1 MNKLRKRMAMLLL
14 GSMTLGLI
22 PAPAG
27 AVPVPYDSIPKLLI
41 TEVVPDSEN
50 ISPTIAT
57 DAYEFIEVYNNTDEN
72 IDFDGNYSIVY
83 RNGGTDTPWNATDAD
98 GDIVIPAHQSVAF
111 WIMNASNT
119 AFTEADFNTN
129 YGTSLVEGVSLFRLN
144 GGGGLHNSSPRDILI
159 KDAGGAIIAMA
170 SYENDAQTVKNK
182 GILYKYPI
190 DGSVQMRMMTNPGS
204 KAATPGLAEA
214 GQVPDES
221 SGSGASYESSLAIV
235 HAPAAETGL
244 ADYTITAELTD
255 YIGTVT
261 SSVYYKTDEQSEYTQ
276 LGGETIV
283 RASGTDYSLTA
294 MIPHEAFA
302 DNSVLSY
309 YIEAQDESGDPSV
322 VSETYDVNVT
332 PEGEEPANEPEE
344 LSLLITELV
353 PDSTNVGASDGYEFI
368 ELYNPSSEA
377 VSLNDYEL
385 YYRNGGTDTRWPLQ
399 TADEVTIPA
408 RDAIV
413 LWVINADNG
422 AATAD
427 MFNANYGGAALA
439 EGVDLFRLAQT
450 GGMANGGPRTL
461 VVKSKSGKEIVSA
474 AYENDA
480 QTVPDKGIFY
490 SVPISGTSMLMMA
503 GAGTAAATPG
513 RVAAEQLVPPG
524 GNMPPVIT
532 HTPSAGVQLGSD
544 AAITVAIANAES
556 DQGKTDDPVSA
567 ALYYKSES
575 QQYYTAAAMTTT
587 GGGVYKASIPRA
599 AQVESKL
606 EYYVQAKDSVHTVES
621 EHYELPV
628 TGFPVFNANKVPP
641 LLITELLP
649 NSVNVGSADGY
660 EFIEIYNNTT
670 EDINFQDY
678 KLYYRY
684 TDSGPSADVIW
695 PTDREDITI
704 PAESSVVFWVINSA
718 NTAKTAA
725 DFNAQF
731 GVDLVEG
738 ESLFK
743 VYSDGMANGS
753 RRGVV
758 IGTNTHKE
766 VSAVY
771 YDGALPGETSDSK
784 GIYYAYPRNG
794 SVESFKYSVGTKA
807 ATPGSLEVIQKPADP
822 IRLTADTNA
831 PVIDDVTALTE
842 VAESETLKLV
852 ADVRDDREVRTV
864 TVYVKT
870 NADAG
875 YTKHYLYEDYDDKM
889 FHFTVASPE
898 MVGKAYVEYYF
909 EASDGTHKEQS
920 APVRVNITGGSDR
933 SELRLNAKDGK
944 LVSGIFEL
952 KATSESE
959 DADALTLTVDEAVQS
974 DTYRALEHDAY
985 FAFEAAEVNYYFK
998 NAVTMGEEILY
1009 TFMDPINTYTTLNYL
1024 IASDRLKLGDNK
1036 IAIRAGTKTGPF
1048 DNRPE
1053 ENKDDFKVRNVRL
1066 VLSDGTVIYDSL
1078 YADKSKDIKMGD
1090 SAGKFP
1096 AIEFNLTLEEDM
1108 LRSKALAW
1116 DTTKLTDGK
1125 HTVTVSA
1132 GGASSVSAEVTVD
1145 NTAPTITPSLQDGE
1159 TYRGQLT
1166 IDAVVSD
1173 ALAGVKSVTAALDGE
1188 AIELPYATS
1197 SGKLT
1202 SGEHTLTVKAT
1213 DQAGNASERTITF
1226 NVPNENPDKPELI
1239 APLNGSSLTA
1249 NRVNLTVKATDPMG
1263 DMLKLTF
1270 YKGFNFDALS
1280 KQGFTA
1286 YSGASDTEPPK
1297 QLQPGGEQLFTKE
1310 DYAKIAKAD
1319 GEYLVNN
1326 SVNQFPYH
1334 RFDMKL
1340 DSSVKASDLV
1350 DIEWSGKSLE
1360 GRKVSLYAWD
1370 QKAGKW
1376 ALLDY
1381 KIAGE
1386 EDFTL
1391 SAQVKAGDYNA
1402 GGVIHAM
1409 VQDELP
1415 VTQDEYD
1422 FSFVWMSDTQYY
1434 SESYPEIYEGNVNW
1448 IVDSQD
1454 EMNIKYVIHT
1464 GDIVDDADQ
1473 AYQWTEANKSMKVL
1487 EDANMPYGVLAG
1499 NHDVS
1504 HQTGDYSYYWKHY
1517 GEDRFKDEPHYGGS
1531 YQNNRGHYDLISAGG
1546 VDFIIVYMGWNI
1558 GDDEIQ
1564 WVNDAV
1570 AAYPDRKAILAFHEY
1585 MLVSNNRAPIADKI
1599 YERVVVPNPNVIA
1612 TLSGHYHDAETLVDE
1627 IDDNGD
1633 GTPDRKVYQM
1643 LADYQGAEMGGLGY
1657 IRLMQF
1663 DLKNNQIHM
1672 KTYSPYLDDYNYYDP
1687 TEYPGKDEFDMDVDL
1702 REMNKRVATDYFG
1715 VKVYTDQKIGTVQNA
1730 ASGSEATVTW
1740 SGLKENRY
1748 YEWYV
1753 AAEDANSGYTL
1764 SDIWGFAVGDLPNS
1778 GNGNGNGETE
1788 IPTEPEEPTEPEIPV
1803 DPTDPTEPSQPQS
1816 PFTDTKNHWAS
1827 EAIDKLS
1834 GKKILSGYPDGSFK
1848 PDARMTRAEYAAVM
1862 FRLLGLAAPTSPSL
1876 SFTDTVANAWYGSYV
1891 QALTEAGIVKGF
1903 EDGSFRPRQQM
1914 TREEAFV
1921 ILYRAVKD
1929 RLPAPSTGGTK
1940 IADLEGVSPWAR
1952 EALTA
1957 LVEAGIIKGYEDGTL
1972 RPKKTIT
1979 RAEIATI
1986 IAYFAK

>member
-1 MNKLRKRMAMLLL
+1 MEEVLYVLNKFRKRMAMLLL
-14 GSMTLGLI
+14 GSMTFGLI

-27 AVPVPYDSIPKLLI
+27 AVSVPYDSIPKLLI

-98 GDIVIPAHQSVAF
+98 GDIVIPARQSVAF
-111 WIMNASNT
+111 WIMNAANPSL
-119 AFTEADFNTN
+119 TEANFNTN

-159 KDAGGAIIAMA
+159 KDAGGAIISMA

-190 DGSVQMRMMTNPGS
+190 DGSVQMRMMKNPGS
-204 KAATPGLAEA
+204 RDATPGLAEA
-214 GQVPDES
+214 EQVPAEPSGTFES
-221 SGSGASYESSLAIV
+221 TLSIS
-235 HAPAAETGL
+235 HTPAEETGL
-244 ADYTITAELTD
+244 GDYAITAELSE

-261 SSVYYKTDEQSEYTQ
+261 ASVYYKTDEQSDYAK
-276 LGGETIV
+276 LNETV
-283 RASGTDYSLTA
+283 VKKVSGTDYALTGS
-294 MIPHEAFA
+294 IPHDVFA
-302 DNSVLSY
+302 DSSVLSY
-309 YIEAQDESGDPSV
+309 YIEGQDQSGDPSV
-322 VSETYDVNVT
+322 ISEVYEVAVT
-332 PEGEEPANEPEE
+332 
-344 LSLLITELV
+344 T
-353 PDSTNVGASDGYEFI
+353 
-368 ELYNPSSEA
+368 
-377 VSLNDYEL
+377 
-385 YYRNGGTDTRWPLQ
+385 
-399 TADEVTIPA
+399 
-408 RDAIV
+408 
-413 LWVINADNG
+413 
-422 AATAD
+422 
-427 MFNANYGGAALA
+427 
-439 EGVDLFRLAQT
+439 
-450 GGMANGGPRTL
+450 
-461 VVKSKSGKEIVSA
+461 EIV
-474 AYENDA
+474 
-480 QTVPDKGIFY
+480 
-490 SVPISGTSMLMMA
+490 
-503 GAGTAAATPG
+503 
-513 RVAAEQLVPPG
+513 
-524 GNMPPVIT
+524 NMPPVIT
-532 HTPSAGVQLGSD
+532 HTPSAGAQLGSD
-544 AAITVAIANAES
+544 SAVSVSIANPET
-556 DQGKTDDPVSA
+556 DQGQQDDAVTA
-567 ALYYKSES
+567 TLFYKSES
-575 QQYYTAAAMTTT
+575 QQYYTAASMTTA

-606 EYYVQAKDSVHTVES
+606 VYYVQAKDSLNTVES

-628 TGFPVFNANKVPP
+628 TGFPAFNANKVPP

-695 PTDREDITI
+695 PTDREDIMI
-704 PAESSVVFWVINSA
+704 PAENSVVFWVINSA
-718 NTAKTAA
+718 NTALTEA
-725 DFNAQF
+725 DFNSQF
-731 GVDLVEG
+731 GVNLVEG

-743 VYSDGMANGS
+743 VKSDGMANGS

-771 YDGALPGETSDSK
+771 YDGALPGETTDSK

-807 ATPGSLEVIQKPADP
+807 ATPGSLEELQKPAEP
-822 IRLTADTNA
+822 IQLGADTSEPN
-831 PVIDDVTALTE
+831 IEDVTGLTE
-842 VAESETLKLV
+842 IAESESLKLV
-852 ADVRDDREVRTV
+852 ADVQDDREVRTV
-864 TVYVKT
+864 AVYVKT

-909 EASDGTHKEQS
+909 EASDGTHTEQS
-920 APVRVNITGGSDR
+920 APVRVSITGGSDR

-959 DADALTLTVDEAVQS
+959 DADALTLTVDEAIQG

-1116 DTTKLTDGK
+1116 DTAKLTDGK
-1125 HTVTVSA
+1125 HTVAVSA

-1159 TYRGQLT
+1159 TYRGRLT

-1188 AIELPYATS
+1188 AIELPYETS
-1197 SGKLT
+1197 SGNLT
-1202 SGEHTLTVKAT
+1202 SGGHTLTVKAT
-1213 DQAGNASERTITF
+1213 DQAGNTSERTITF

-1249 NRVNLTVKATDPMG
+1249 NRVNLTVRATDPMG

-1297 QLQPGGEQLFTKE
+1297 QLQPGGEQLFSTE

-1319 GEYLVNN
+1319 GEYLVND

-1340 DSSVKASDLV
+1340 DSSVKASDRV

-1448 IVDSQD
+1448 IVDNQD

-1687 TEYPGKDEFDMDVDL
+1687 TEYPGKDEFDMDLDL

-1730 ASGSEATVTW
+1730 ASGSEAAVTW

-1778 GNGNGNGETE
+1778 GNGETE
-1788 IPTEPEEPTEPEIPV
+1788 IPSEPEEPTEPEIPV
-1803 DPTDPTEPSQPQS
+1803 DPTDPTEPSQPQT

-1834 GKKILSGYPDGSFK
+1834 GQKILSGYPDGSFK

-1891 QALTEAGIVKGF
+1891 QALTEAGIVNGF

-1929 RLPAPSTGGTK
+1929 RLPAPSTDGTK

-1972 RPKKTIT
+1972 RPKNAIT

-1986 IAYFAK
+1986 IAYFVQ